1 MLSLVQL
8 FAFRH
13 SICRPPKAEAWSGA
27 MRGAHNYCR
36 SLAKDRTQGCLIF
49 SQHLWSLILGF
60 YGGIYPIVLSP
71 LTYST
76 ARECTDH

>member
-60 YGGIYPIVLSP
+60 YGGNLSHSA
-71 LTYST
+71 LST
-76 ARECTDH
+76 DLLHCPRVY